1 MRWTASKALARTS
14 ACLPVAIIDE
24 IVSAILA
31 LFKENVVRLSAPDED
46 LSLVSASTW
55 HGGTLCLASF
65 LRDTL
70 LTPEQVRES
79 LPWILRGLTFS
90 QRKGAQKIGA
100 SVRDA
105 SCYFVWCAARASSR
119 QVGLLT
125 DADVREIAQKLVVVA
140 CTDEEVSVR
149 RAASAAYQECVGR
162 WVGSKP
168 DFVRRQL
175 WLIPVAARRRTSRMD
190 SKCSSSSTA

>member
-1 MRWTASKALARTS
+1 MPFDAGTFTLQDSRVRWTASKALARIS
-14 ACLPVAIIDE
+14 SRLPVPFIDE

-31 LFKENVVRLSAPDED
+31 LYAENVVRISAPDED
-46 LSLVSASTW
+46 FSLVSASSW
-55 HGGTLCLASF
+55 HGATLCLASF

-70 LTPEQVRES
+70 LSLEQVGEG

-105 SCYFVWCAARASSR
+105 SCYFIWCAARASSR
-119 QVGLLT
+119 QAGLLP
-125 DADVREIAQKLVVVA
+125 DADVRAIAQKLVVVA

-162 WVGSKP
+162 LV
-168 DFVRRQL
+168 
-175 WLIPVAARRRTSRMD
+175 
-190 SKCSSSSTA
+190 SSSPTHCVGPCG